1 MALTRQRNIKVQVT
15 SADPVNK
22 VFKGI
27 YADSSYGTKLTS
39 DKTYDFTLAESEDKE
54 LYIRYTQK
62 PVKIIFKKPVYKASY
77 LVRGTFGEINVDGAY
92 PGEYEKSVEFPT
104 DTTPT
109 ISIGFTEIVGI
120 SNDSDVTINIIG
132 IKIND
137 NFVTLPYS
145 VTDVT
150 PGSTI
155 TVEVNM
161 ETSEAITTTTTTTTS
176 TSTKPPV
183 QPAVLKLQSNAEGTV
198 VEVTSDGIDPE
209 EVSLAGTSQSSISI
223 DMNDAPLVDV

>member
-62 PVKIIFKKPVYKASY
+62 PVKIIFKKPVYGAAY
-77 LVRGTFGEINVDGAY
+77 LVKGTFGEIYVDSAH

-109 ISIGFTEIVGI
+109 ISIGFTKIVGS
-120 SNDSDVTINIIG
+120 SNDSDVNVSVIG

-137 NFVTLPYS
+137 ISVNLPHS

-161 ETSEAITTTTTTTTS
+161 ETSEAITTTTTS